1 MRCVLRGFVCA
12 IVLVGQGCVTVPPIS
27 ERDYVKVE
35 DILYS
40 VECELKEAVEDVSR
54 HYPYAKNQL
63 VTLIYGLKVAES
75 GDGSGDAN
83 IVVPITNG
91 TFSVGFTAGLST
103 RATRDTSITVS
114 YNTANLE
121 CRAQDGGVTVPVRI
135 EGGVGL
141 YDWLL
146 RTTQAL
152 AKAKET
158 PTAMTYEVDFDITAG
173 ASVNPKFG
181 IQQTSGHQYGG
192 GIVLAGTR
200 ARSHSVQVS
209 VAEIKAGNVA
219 AAQKR
224 LDQEVLQFRLKDRRD

>member
-1 MRCVLRGFVCA
+1 
-12 IVLVGQGCVTVPPIS
+12 
-27 ERDYVKVE
+27 
-35 DILYS
+35 
-40 VECELKEAVEDVSR
+40 
-54 HYPYAKNQL
+54 L

-91 TFSVGFTAGLST
+91 TFSVGFTAGLTT
-103 RATRDTSITVS
+103 RATRDTSITVG

-121 CRAQDGGVTVPVRI
+121 CREQDGGVTVPTRI
-135 EGGVGL
+135 EGGIGL

-146 RTTQAL
+146 RSTQAL

-158 PTAMTYEVDFDITAG
+158 PTAMTYEIDFDITAG

-181 IQQTSGHQYGG
+181 IQKTSGHQYGG
-192 GIVLAGTR
+192 GIILAGTR

-219 AAQKR
+219 EAQER
-224 LDQEVLQFRLKDRRD
+224 LNREVLQFRLKDRRD